1 MKRRRKNL
9 FFSFKKKTKA
19 RFVVGVIFTKK
30 WDFFSISFNMEGV
43 FSWEGTAKYLLY
55 EPEYRLFYNHDYFFL
70 TFRENELFQNPF
82 SRKNKN

>member
-1 MKRRRKNL
+1 
-9 FFSFKKKTKA
+9 
-19 RFVVGVIFTKK
+19 
-30 WDFFSISFNMEGV
+30 MEGV